1 MPKGANQKFKLYRL
15 AQIMCEK
22 TDETHY
28 LTMPEI
34 QKELEKYDII
44 AERRS
49 LYESLKDLEEFGI
62 EVEGERSGRGYRYHV
77 IGRQFE
83 LAELKLL
90 VDAIQSS
97 KFITEKMTNRLIG
110 KLETLVSQHDAADL
124 RRQVFVSGRIKTMN
138 ETVYYSVDT
147 IYNAISQN
155 KKIKFQYYQWNVKKE
170 MELRHNGA
178 WYHISPWGL
187 SWDDENYYLV
197 GYDSE
202 AELIKHYRVDKML
215 RIKMSTEARE
225 GKEHFKQLDMADYAK
240 KSFGMFGGK
249 EKTVKLL
256 VDNCLAGVIID
267 RFGKDIMLIPADEN
281 HFTVNVDVHVSKQF
295 LGWVFSLGEQ
305 VKILSPE
312 DVVEQ
317 MQGEV
322 KRLVEQYGE

>member
-155 KKIKFQYYQWNVKKE
+155 KKIKFLKSNYRQLRKNIVNYNKKE
-170 MELRHNGA
+170 ERN
-178 WYHISPWGL
+178 
-187 SWDDENYYLV
+187 N
-197 GYDSE
+197 
-202 AELIKHYRVDKML
+202 KTR
-215 RIKMSTEARE
+215 R
-225 GKEHFKQLDMADYAK
+225 K
-240 KSFGMFGGK
+240 K
-249 EKTVKLL
+249 
-256 VDNCLAGVIID
+256 
-267 RFGKDIMLIPADEN
+267 
-281 HFTVNVDVHVSKQF
+281 
-295 LGWVFSLGEQ
+295 W
-305 VKILSPE
+305 
-312 DVVEQ
+312 
-317 MQGEV
+317 
-322 KRLVEQYGE
+322 QYM

>member
-1 MPKGANQKFKLYRL
+1 MPKGNNQKFKLYRL
-15 AQIMCEK
+15 AQIMQEQ
-22 TDETHY
+22 TDDEHY
-28 LTMPEI
+28 ITMPEI
-34 QKELEKYDII
+34 MK
-44 AERRS
+44 S
-49 LYESLKDLEEFGI
+49 LAQYEVTADRKSIYADLRDLSVLGVD
-62 EVEGERSGRGYRYHV
+62 VEGEPVGNRYHYHV
-77 IGRQFE
+77 VNRAFE
-83 LAELKLL
+83 LPELKLL

-97 KFITEKMTNRLIG
+97 KFITEKKSNALIK
-110 KLETLVSQHDAADL
+110 KLETLVSKYDAQKL
-124 RRQVFVSGRIKTMN
+124 QRQVYVSGRIKTMN
-138 ETVYYSVDT
+138 ESIYYTVDA
-147 IYNAISQN
+147 IHNAISEN

-187 SWDDENYYLV
+187 SWDNENYYLV
-197 GYDSE
+197 GYDSA
-202 AELIKHYRVDKML
+202 AEKIKHYRVDKML
-215 RIKMSTEARE
+215 HIKLSNESRE
-225 GKEHFKQLDMADYAK
+225 GKEHFKKLDMADYAK

-317 MQGEV
+317 MRGEV

>member
-155 KKIKFQYYQWNVKKE
+155 KKLNFNKYKGG
-170 MELRHNGA
+170 NG
-178 WYHISPWGL
+178 WSY
-187 SWDDENYYLV
+187 EEFY
-197 GYDSE
+197 
-202 AELIKHYRVDKML
+202 
-215 RIKMSTEARE
+215 
-225 GKEHFKQLDMADYAK
+225 K
-240 KSFGMFGGK
+240 KSSDK
-249 EKTVKLL
+249 EADLFL
-256 VDNCLAGVIID
+256 CLENG
-267 RFGKDIMLIPADEN
+267 LIYIPGEN
-281 HFTVNVDVHVSKQF
+281 ELF
-295 LGWVFSLGEQ
+295 LYIG
-305 VKILSPE
+305 
-312 DVVEQ
+312 
-317 MQGEV
+317 
-322 KRLVEQYGE
+322 